1 MAQRVR
7 PGTLTSAIR
16 SRRPRS
22 TTDTEYESGI
32 EGSPTF
38 AAIRKLRVGSNAS
51 PFGLTPT
58 AILKAFCSS
67 QGANTETVFSPRL
80 LVKTRPRVSETSAP
94 ATPVR
99 SGIDSMYRSRAQSIT
114 SMESLLVTSVR
125 FFSLDNGISEHRTQ
139 LWILASKVDDRVGG
153 WLVIST
159 ELLDRRRLYNLQR
172 GILRE
177 FCERGEFSA
186 ARTTRAP

>member
-22 TTDTEYESGI
+22 TTDTEYESGM
-32 EGSPTF
+32 EVSPTF
-38 AAIRKLRVGSNAS
+38 AAIRRPRVGSNAS

-58 AILKAFCSS
+58 AILKAFRSS

-94 ATPVR
+94 ATAVR
-99 SGIDSMYRSRAQSIT
+99 SGIDSMYRSLAQSIT
-114 SMESLLVTSVR
+114 SIEFT
-125 FFSLDNGISEHRTQ
+125 FSIGRGPSEATG
-139 LWILASKVDDRVGG
+139 A
-153 WLVIST
+153 
-159 ELLDRRRLYNLQR
+159 DRRRQSPRSHALGDLRR
-172 GILRE
+172 GARDVLRQH
-177 FCERGEFSA
+177 RISSA
-186 ARTTRAP
+186 DRRY